1 MKGQL
6 LKKGSTWVLKSFSGR
21 QGEYPLKPEDYNW
34 AEDLAL
40 YNGLETVSRGV
51 QVVAQ
56 TTGEPVEVE
65 FKVVR
70 GGEFRGHADITIE
83 NPMEEEDST
92 EEKPSYQ
99 FTKPRDLRHLES
111 FQKFGK

>member
-6 LKKGSTWVLKSFSGR
+6 LKKGSTWVLKSFAGR